1 MATAKKKT
9 EAAEAIEE
17 TKEVENTTEETATE
31 ETANGDPMEELVDFY
46 RPPLPYEGAS
56 QQINLTLNGVTMSY
70 IRGNHVQMPR
80 KYVAMVE
87 NGEKEQMDAVMTRQK
102 LQEEYEKNRAAMS

>member
-9 EAAEAIEE
+9 EAAEAEEAIEE
-17 TKEVENTTEETATE
+17 TKEVENTTE

-70 IRGNHVQMPR
+70 VRGNHVQMPR